1 MLAYIFLTFIHL
13 ANGHELICT
22 STAPGDISFSGQ
34 QLDIIATECVDDKIF
49 SSGFES

>member
-1 MLAYIFLTFIHL
+1 MLTYIFLTFIHL

-22 STAPGDISFSGQ
+22 STAPDDIMFGGT

-49 SSGFES
+49 SSGFQ